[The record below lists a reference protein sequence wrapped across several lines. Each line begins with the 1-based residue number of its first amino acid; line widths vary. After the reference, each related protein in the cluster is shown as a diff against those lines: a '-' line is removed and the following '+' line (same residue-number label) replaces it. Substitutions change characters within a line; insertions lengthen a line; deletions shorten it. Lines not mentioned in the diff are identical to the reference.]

1 MKETLLNTIEHEL
14 EQKDWPTEELLHP
27 HDDHLQIGPIEQ
39 LYATIIR
46 RDLEETDTDAWL
58 NINIRH
64 EETPPGNQCYLT
76 VEETTEEAYRAAK
89 LRPLRET
96 GDDNAVRLVEAIDH
110 AEITVTEIGEDV
122 LDEGFEIG
130 AYHTRSD
137 AENVA
142 EKIET
147 NLDGNWDWELRE
159 WQDNRPNV
167 EQSMI
172 HIQFKPVADE
182 SESEPGTKPLQ
193 QH

>member
-1 MKETLLNTIEHEL
+1 MRETLLNTIELEL

-27 HDDHLQIGPIEQ
+27 RDDHLRIGPIDE

-46 RDLEETDTDAWL
+46 RDLEEADTDAWL
-58 NINIRH
+58 NIRH

-96 GDDNAVRLVEAIDH
+96 GDDNAVRLVEAINH
-110 AEITVTEIGEDV
+110 AEITVTEIGED
-122 LDEGFEIG
+122 LIDEGYELG
-130 AYHTRSD
+130 AYHTRSE
-137 AENVA
+137 AEAVA
-142 EKIET
+142 AEIET
-147 NLDGNWDWELRE
+147 NIDGNWDWELRE
-159 WQDNRPNV
+159 WQDRRINID
-167 EQSMI
+167 QSMF

-182 SESEPGTKPLQ
+182 TGSEPGTKPLQ